1 MATQSMPEH
10 ARQLRASFCP
20 VGTTNFVHRFPFVC
34 VSIGLAV
41 DREPVLGAVYNPILG
56 ELFSA
61 VQGRGALLNG
71 EPDWSGPY
79 MRADR
84 EVHTSLG
91 PLERDINPCSFA
103 GLCHILSPPQ
113 SNEPQQ

>member
-1 MATQSMPEH
+1 MATHLMAEH

-41 DREPVLGAVYNPILG
+41 YREPVLGVVYNPILG

-61 VQGRGALLNG
+61 VKGRGALLNG

-79 MRADR
+79 IRADR
-84 EVHTSLG
+84 QVQTSLG
-91 PLERDINPCSFA
+91 PLECTTNHAHLLASA
-103 GLCHILSPPQ
+103 TYSAPQ
-113 SNEPQQ
+113 SDEPQQ